1 MVESVVVGLLGG
13 MLGAALGVAV
23 VVGVSAAQEW
33 TPILDLR
40 MVGVAALAG
49 GVIGLL
55 AGLYPSLKAAS
66 IEPIAALR
74 GGV

>member
-1 MVESVVVGLLGG
+1 
-13 MLGAALGVAV
+13 
-23 VVGVSAAQEW
+23 VSAVQEW

-40 MVGVAALAG
+40 MVAVAALSG
-49 GVIGLL
+49 GLIGLL

-66 IEPIAALR
+66 IEPISALR